1 MGDNF
6 RSVVEKQV
14 EAYLEPRIREVF
26 RQSALAIFDR
36 INRDDFKF
44 ESQTDNLRASMGIG
58 VFKDGL
64 LTDWVENPNIAAQ
77 PKTMRYKGTTYE
89 IDGRQA
95 LEEALAAI
103 DVKGMGKWVMV
114 LVAAVPYALWV
125 DLGEH
130 NGIAGYK
137 RGTGWWSE
145 DIVPFITD
153 SFRTNVKQLIG

>member
-1 MGDNF
+1 
-6 RSVVEKQV
+6 
-14 EAYLEPRIREVF
+14 
-26 RQSALAIFDR
+26 
-36 INRDDFKF
+36 
-44 ESQTDNLRASMGIG
+44 
-58 VFKDGL
+58 
-64 LTDWVENPNIAAQ
+64 
-77 PKTMRYKGTTYE
+77 MRYKGTTYE

>member
-1 MGDNF
+1 MGDNS

-64 LTDWVENPNIAAQ
+64 LTDWVENPNIAA
-77 PKTMRYKGTTYE
+77 
-89 IDGRQA
+89 
-95 LEEALAAI
+95 
-103 DVKGMGKWVMV
+103 
-114 LVAAVPYALWV
+114 
-125 DLGEH
+125 
-130 NGIAGYK
+130 
-137 RGTGWWSE
+137 
-145 DIVPFITD
+145 
-153 SFRTNVKQLIG
+153 